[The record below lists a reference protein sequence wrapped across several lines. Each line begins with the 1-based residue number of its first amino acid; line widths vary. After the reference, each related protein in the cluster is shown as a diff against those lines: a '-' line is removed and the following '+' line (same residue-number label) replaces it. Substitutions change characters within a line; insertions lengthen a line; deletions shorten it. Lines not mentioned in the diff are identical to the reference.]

1 MAVTSQRTG
10 SITFSGDVTATVS
23 LAAVSNT
30 QAPGAISILSL
41 TTGANTITLPT
52 GGSTP
57 IGAVIIPPPGNAQAL
72 TLKGVA
78 GDTGIALHKTNPTIV
93 TFDNPAPANFVIN
106 AAAVVNGLRIVW
118 T

>member
-1 MAVTSQRTG
+1 MAVTSTRTG
-10 SITFSGDVTATVS
+10 AIQFAGDITASIS
-23 LAAVSNT
+23 LAPVSNT
-30 QAPGAISILSL
+30 LAPGDIDILSL

-57 IGAVIIPPPGNAQAL
+57 KGAVIIPPPGNTQAL

-78 GDTGIALHKTNPTIV
+78 GDTGILLHKTEPAII
-93 TFDNPAPANFVIN
+93 TFDNPPPANFVIN